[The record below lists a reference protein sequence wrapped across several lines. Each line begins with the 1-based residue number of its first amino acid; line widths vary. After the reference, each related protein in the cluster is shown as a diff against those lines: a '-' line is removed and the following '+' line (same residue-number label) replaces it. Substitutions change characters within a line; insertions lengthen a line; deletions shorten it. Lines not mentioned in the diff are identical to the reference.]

1 MKTSKELINDLDTG
15 GKKWAEALLVV
26 GFPTMTKVV
35 PSSFPERLQML
46 ETLLQQEGIPV
57 GMVTMQE
64 STDGTLHFFYCVLEE
79 RIADGWAEPYMDA
92 FVKAMAESA
101 PGEVFS
107 DSIGIDEFRSK
118 ISASTEM
125 H

>member
-1 MKTSKELINDLDTG
+1 MKTSKKLIRDLDKA
-15 GKKWAEALLVV
+15 GKKWSEALLVV

-46 ETLLQQEGIPV
+46 ETLLQQAGIPV

-64 STDGTLHFFYCVLEE
+64 STDGTEHFFYCVLEE
-79 RIADGWAEPYMDA
+79 YIADGWAEPYMEA

-118 ISASTEM
+118 SPNGAKV